1 MAVRGM
7 AAQGD
12 RLARKMQ
19 RVPQLLSRYVPAA
32 LEQGAEEMVAQMRS
46 FAPEWLRPSIK
57 WTWGDA
63 PSRAFVLDALSG
75 GSEGGTLKVTIYS
88 DDFRARWFEFGTG
101 ERVQKS
107 TGRRV
112 GRITA
117 QPFFFPGYRFLR
129 RRARNRIGR
138 AVSRAFREAM
148 AGQ

>member
-1 MAVRGM
+1 M
-7 AAQGD
+7 AADGA
-12 RLARKMQ
+12 RLARKMR
-19 RVPQLLSRYVPAA
+19 RVSALLERHVTAA
-32 LEQGAEEMVAQMRS
+32 MESGAEEMVGAMRG
-46 FAPEWLRPSIK
+46 FAPDWLRPSIK

-63 PSRAFVLDALSG
+63 PSGALVIDALGG
-75 GSEGGTLKVTIYS
+75 GSEAQALKITIYS
-88 DDFRARWFEFGTG
+88 DDYRARWFEFGTG

-117 QPFFFPGYRFLR
+117 QPFFWPGYRLLR
-129 RRARNRIGR
+129 RRVRSSISR